1 MAVPA
6 QPDRRAPIGILDSG
20 VGGLTVARAVMQ
32 ELPQESIR
40 YVGDTAHAPYGPRPD
55 EEIRQ
60 LTGAVIE
67 SLVLAGCK
75 AIVIACNTAAAAGAH
90 AQAVAQYRVPVL
102 EVITPAA
109 RAAARVSRSGR
120 IGVIATV
127 ATVESGAYPRTV
139 AALPGGD
146 ALQVVQQACPSFV
159 DFVERGLTS
168 GRQITG
174 LAQAYL
180 DPLQRAEIDTLVLGC
195 THYPLLADVLHQI
208 LGPQVTLVSSARET
222 AADLGRSLADLDLT
236 APIGAVP
243 EHEFLATGA
252 PGPFA
257 ALARRFLGADVVP
270 IGSQV

>member
-1 MAVPA
+1 MDASE

-20 VGGLTVARAVMQ
+20 VGGLTVVRAVMDL
-32 ELPQESIR
+32 LPQESIR
-40 YVGDTAHAPYGPRPD
+40 YVGDTANAPYGPLPD
-55 EEIRQ
+55 EQIRR

-109 RAAARVSRSGR
+109 RTAARVTRSGR

-127 ATVESGAYPRTV
+127 ATVDSGAYPRTV

-146 ALQVVQQACPSFV
+146 ELHVVQQACPSFV

-168 GRQITG
+168 GRQVTG

-180 DPLQRAEIDTLVLGC
+180 DPLQRAEIDTLILGC
-195 THYPLLADVLHQI
+195 THYPLLVDVLQQV
-208 LGPQVTLVSSARET
+208 LGPQVPLVSSALET
-222 AADLGRSLADLDLT
+222 AIDLAAALRDLDLLS
-236 APIGAVP
+236 PPDAVP

-252 PGPFA
+252 PGPFT
-257 ALARRFLGADVVP
+257 ALARRFLGSDVVP
-270 IGSQV
+270 IGSQP